1 MKAISDGR
9 WVRYRGSSAIRLM
22 RTLTLCLIL
31 IAAEFAGAAED
42 AVRSLTE
49 SRAALTKLL
58 NDRIAADAAK
68 ERPLDVVLDM
78 DEALMAYGM
87 HIVRPPQ
94 TRAPQFND
102 NAGRS
107 MDRIHGGRMEYA
119 PGKED
124 ARFSFRRRGGQWFGP
139 EIAMITTKLGEQF
152 HLHRADASG
161 LVAGKD
167 GVTGRF
173 GFTAARGDF
182 RYDMH
187 FSGEGTGVHQ
197 PEWRNHHYAGWGFW
211 PDWWIGPRA
220 ALRSYEQR
228 FTFRAGERRGWLAHV
243 KFSAPEPVPAG
254 ARRQRGE
261 VYAWIEHG
269 RIRRGYVCNLVIH
282 NVKYN
287 LPHPIVAVNG
297 WSVKDKSFAAE
308 FMIGVGKG
316 RRSFQVRGTLSDA
329 DAGQLSGTVTD
340 VSAKRTSTWPAMGTV
355 YRAFAGTYETDG
367 LDGKWTRPVLAGVA
381 PAAPAKVEWPTTADP
396 VELYHQVAAA
406 DWALREY
413 PLPAVDA
420 WRRVRDGAD
429 DRWKYWHSGAWDTW
443 KGWGR
448 TGAVTTNT
456 HAALAAAWGGPA
468 AYANA
473 LAETA
478 RRATANRQAPVIGL
492 GPVTDPEFAPV
503 IAGGDA
509 HWKLV
514 REWDCFGF
522 VPRTHHFDS
531 GPYLPEIMVP
541 PAGDKPRRLKCAD
554 PLIHDWQWKAIAD
567 PADGA
572 VTIPLEPLYKPGE
585 IRDPWGH
592 VTENKNGAAYLDGSY
607 GRYATWY
614 ATTTVPAARAER
626 VWLAVWAEWEGRVWV
641 NDRFVWQSSKK
652 QTPRQL
658 ARVPVD
664 LQTGEN
670 RITVCLSPR
679 PTSDGNSG
687 KLGPWVHK
695 YGERAYGSFAM
706 WLGRGTPATGT
717 KATDAKAA
725 ALTDGT
731 VNRYPDA
738 RPALAWDIE
747 KGVNVRWQAK
757 LATDDAEPIIVGDW
771 LFVTTYNGELVCLDA
786 ASGKELWRQTPQAA
800 GELGAYPKPAIA
812 ASFARTRRWLAATK
826 SPFEETLSA
835 NFGAYVR
842 SCLAPLADSDRVWM
856 HDPRGRIACFDHAGK
871 QLWAQAVPAQVP
883 RFVVGYGI
891 ETYPGPTV
899 APPTPPARLGGK
911 VIAAVGSGLAAYDA
925 ASGPSSPG
933 ATPGQARELWRREAL
948 DFNGGFAVMDVGPG
962 LVLLSSC
969 EVLDAASGK
978 TVIARAAPV
987 MPDFTGRPLV
997 AGNVAY
1003 FNACSS
1009 AVRFWTDAAG
1019 QARHQIL
1026 WDNATDI
1033 RCRGADRNNGRTA
1046 GPQAADFFGQG
1057 TTAYVPTPVLHNG
1070 ILFMHMA
1077 EPNSIAHGPQ
1087 NLTRLNT
1094 YDAAT
1099 GCSVAQRYGLIM
1111 NGMRPAAATVMAG
1124 GYIFMADEG
1133 SDIGGHFVGF
1143 PKGVPMI
1150 AVTTAEEQ
1158 PRRIAESR
1166 GLASRAAPVFAGR
1179 RMYLAGSDQ
1188 VVCIERP
1195 EALGD
1200 KLSEYELAA
1209 LEKGFFTREIGLLQG
1224 ESGEF
1229 RVSPPA
1235 GFAVAE
1241 GVPVVKMESGRTP
1254 DQWMF
1259 AGPFFVDET
1268 TDVFKDAGGAG
1279 AVWPTVGQTV
1289 KYTMTNGEAA
1299 AVEWRVLDPAFSTR
1313 DPKTARARF
1322 DNSTHIIKAD
1332 YAEALRNP
1340 RLAGGIN
1347 FATASGRRYNTTCYG
1362 YTVLDVRKAGE
1373 YRIELHPGRI
1383 KNSSVYLAG
1392 QLVENG
1398 TVVHLGSGRYP
1409 LLVRAAI
1416 ASCGSWEPIEWAV
1429 QFRERLAGG
1438 PPPQPMAGPLP
1449 AGASIPVAPFV
1460 TGSGLPVALL
1470 GAWPLPEGPVDP
1482 ALNIR
1487 EGTKVGDVEFRPVP
1501 PEALASGKQ
1510 ALDHE
1515 SYNVP
1520 QSIRSYGLA
1529 PKALF
1534 GDSKSA
1540 RGLFACVFD
1549 NRRALIVELNCP
1561 KGTRCWL
1568 SGREVFDAETI
1579 RLAPG
1584 LYPLLFEVRADV
1596 PAPAMPAF
1604 RAVSDKAADLAAWQR
1619 RVRANEAM
1627 LRRIAAGGPAGA
1639 YAQAALDR
1647 GKATTVEQRSP

>member
-1 MKAISDGR
+1 MKSILPSLLTVSLLLNAAMAGETGPSIGAVAQAADGD
-9 WVRYRGSSAIRLM
+9 SI
-22 RTLTLCLIL
+22 
-31 IAAEFAGAAED
+31 
-42 AVRSLTE
+42 RSLTE

-58 NDRIAADAAK
+58 NERIAADAAK
-68 ERPLDVVLDM
+68 EAPLDVVLDL
-78 DEALMAYGM
+78 DEALMAYGY
-87 HIVRPPQ
+87 HLVRPPL
-94 TRAPQFND
+94 TPAPQFND
-102 NAGRS
+102 NAGKS
-107 MDRIHGGRMEYA
+107 MDRIHGGRMEFA
-119 PGKED
+119 PGRED
-124 ARFSFRRRGGQWFGP
+124 ARLTFHRRGGQWIGP
-139 EIAMITTKLGEQF
+139 EIGMISTKLGEQF
-152 HLHRADASG
+152 HLRRADASG

-173 GFTAARGDF
+173 EFTAARGDF

-187 FSGEGTGVHQ
+187 FSGEFTGAHL
-197 PEWRNHHYAGWGFW
+197 PEWRNDNNFHWLAQSGHW

-220 ALRSYEQR
+220 ALQSYEQR
-228 FTFRAGERRGWLAHV
+228 FTFSAGQRRGWLVQA
-243 KFSAPEPVPAG
+243 KFLAPELK
-254 ARRQRGE
+254 GE
-261 VYAWIEHG
+261 VFAWVEDG
-269 RIRRGYVCNLVIH
+269 QVRRGYVCNLATH
-282 NVKYN
+282 NPKYN
-287 LPHPIVAVNG
+287 TPHSILALNG
-297 WSVKDKSFAAE
+297 WSAKAKRFTAE
-308 FMIGVGKG
+308 FVIGVGKN
-316 RRSFQVRGTLSDA
+316 RRTFQVRGALSDA
-329 DAGQLSGTVTD
+329 DAGQLAGTVTD
-340 VSAKRTSTWPAMGTV
+340 TSAKGTHTWPVAGTV
-355 YRAFAGTYETDG
+355 YRAFVGTYETDG
-367 LDGKWTRPVLAGVA
+367 IDGKWTRPVLVGVA
-381 PAAPAKVEWPTTADP
+381 PVAAAKVEWPATTDP
-396 VELYHQVAAA
+396 VELYQQVAAV

-413 PLPAVDA
+413 PLPVSDA
-420 WRRVRDGAD
+420 LAKVREGAD
-429 DRWKYWHSGAWDTW
+429 DSWKYWRLGRNIKSGA
-443 KGWGR
+443 GPIGS
-448 TGAVTTNT
+448 AE
-456 HAALAAAWGGPA
+456 ALARI
-468 AYANA
+468 
-473 LAETA
+473 A
-478 RRATANRQAPVIGL
+478 RHASAHRQPPVVGL

-503 IAGGDA
+503 TASGDA
-509 HWKLV
+509 NWKLV
-514 REWDCFGF
+514 GEWDCYGF
-522 VPRTHHFDS
+522 VPRAYAFES
-531 GPYLPEIMVP
+531 GPYLPEVVVP
-541 PAGDKPRRLKCAD
+541 VAGKQTARLH
-554 PLIHDWQWKAIAD
+554 PEQHQWSWRGVAD

-572 VTIPLEPLYKPGE
+572 VTIPIEPLRLPGE
-585 IRDPWGH
+585 LRDSFGH
-592 VTENKNGAAYLDGSY
+592 CVRGKGGQLYLDGAN
-607 GRYATWY
+607 GPWATWY
-614 ATTTVPAARAER
+614 ATTTIHAERAER
-626 VWLAVWAEWEGRVWV
+626 IWLATWVEWDGRVWV
-641 NDRFVWQSSKK
+641 NDTLVWQPTKE

-664 LQTGEN
+664 VKAGEN
-670 RITVCLSPR
+670 RITVCVSPR
-679 PTSDGNSG
+679 PTNDGNSG
-687 KLGPWVHK
+687 NPASWVHK

-717 KATDAKAA
+717 KATDAKPA

-1019 QARHQIL
+1019 QVRHQLL
-1026 WDNATDI
+1026 WDNATDV
-1033 RCRGADRNNGRTA
+1033 RGRGADRNNGRTA
-1046 GPQAADFFGQG
+1046 GPQVADFFGQG
-1057 TTAYVPTPVLHNG
+1057 TTAYVPTPVFHNG

-1077 EPNSIAHGPQ
+1077 EPNSIARGPQ

-1099 GCSVAQRYGLIM
+1099 GCAVAQRYGLIM
-1111 NGMRPAAATVMAG
+1111 NGMRPAAATVVAG
-1124 GYIFMADEG
+1124 GYVFMADEG
-1133 SDIGGHFVGF
+1133 SVIGGHYQNF
-1143 PKGVPMI
+1143 PQGVPMI

-1179 RMYLAGSDQ
+1179 RMYLAGSDR

-1209 LEKGFFTREIGLLQG
+1209 LKTGFFTREIGPMPGGAG
-1224 ESGEF
+1224 EAKLA
-1229 RVSPPA
+1229 PPA
-1235 GFAVAE
+1235 NFTVAD
-1241 GVPVVKMESGRTP
+1241 GVPVVKLESGETP
-1254 DQWMF
+1254 NQWMF

-1268 TDVFKDAGGAG
+1268 ADVFEDAGGAG
-1279 AVWPTVGQTV
+1279 AVRPTVGQTV

-1340 RLAGGIN
+1340 RLTGGIN

-1362 YTVLDVRKAGE
+1362 YTVLDVAKAGTFRAE
-1373 YRIELHPGRI
+1373 IHVGRI
-1383 KNSSVYLAG
+1383 KNQDVYLAG
-1392 QLVENG
+1392 QTIEHE
-1398 TVVHLGSGRYP
+1398 TVVHLEAGRYP
-1409 LLVRAAI
+1409 LLARVALAA
-1416 ASCGSWEPIEWAV
+1416 CGDWEPIEWAI
-1429 QFRERLAGG
+1429 QFRELREGG
-1438 PPPQPMAGPLP
+1438 KPPQPQPAATGPVSPFVTGVGLPVRLLGQWPLP
-1449 AGASIPVAPFV
+1449 AGPVSTTPDLNAFKPVPAKAFKTGKTAVDRDSFNVPQLTASY
-1460 TGSGLPVALL
+1460 GLDPKALL
-1470 GAWPLPEGPVDP
+1470 GKDP
-1482 ALNIR
+1482 N
-1487 EGTKVGDVEFRPVP
+1487 
-1501 PEALASGKQ
+1501 
-1510 ALDHE
+1510 
-1515 SYNVP
+1515 
-1520 QSIRSYGLA
+1520 
-1529 PKALF
+1529 
-1534 GDSKSA
+1534 A
-1540 RGLFACVFD
+1540 RGLFYAVWE
-1549 NRRALIVELNCP
+1549 NRRTVIVELDCP
-1561 KGTRCWL
+1561 KGARLWL
-1568 SGREVFDAETI
+1568 SGREVLDGETI

-1584 LYPLLFEVRADV
+1584 LYPMLFEVRADV

-1604 RAVSDKAADLAAWQR
+1604 RAVSDQAADLAAWQR
-1619 RVRANEAM
+1619 RVRKNEAL
-1627 LRRIAAGGPAGA
+1627 LRLIAGSGPAGA
-1639 YAQAALDR
+1639 YAQAALD
-1647 GKATTVEQRSP
+1647 GSKATTVEQRSP